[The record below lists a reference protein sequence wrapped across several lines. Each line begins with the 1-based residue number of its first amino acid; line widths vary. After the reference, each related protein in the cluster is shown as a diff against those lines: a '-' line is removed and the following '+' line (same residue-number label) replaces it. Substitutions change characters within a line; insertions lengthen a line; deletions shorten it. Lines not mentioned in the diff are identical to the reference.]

1 MPLEFCHAPELG
13 LVSVVIPCYNAE
25 RFVAETLDSA
35 FTQTYLNTE
44 IIVVDDGSTDGS
56 AELIHAYSN
65 RVRAE
70 FGPNRGASAARN
82 RGTALARGEFIQYL
96 DADDLLMPDA
106 IEQRVATLR
115 KTGADA
121 VYSDWERLVEIEPG
135 VFEVGDRVAQRI
147 EDFHNIPETAM
158 LIGFWVPPA
167 ALMYRRSLVG
177 KVGGWQ
183 EKLAVFEDGRFL
195 LDAALVGARFA
206 YVPGV
211 GARYRMHPGS
221 LSRRRSRTA
230 VMSDVF
236 RNARDLQAVFEARG
250 AMSAEQR
257 HAIASIYHFT
267 ARSLFF
273 HDRAAFRDC
282 VARLYEVEPGFRPNW
297 PKVAGLASAMIGF
310 RAASALLATLSR
322 LRGLC
327 RASGSITSRRKID
340 GSGRELIPRHKAKTR
355 PGDL

>member
-195 LDAALVGARFA
+195 LDAALVGA
-206 YVPGV
+206 
-211 GARYRMHPGS
+211 
-221 LSRRRSRTA
+221 
-230 VMSDVF
+230 
-236 RNARDLQAVFEARG
+236 
-250 AMSAEQR
+250 
-257 HAIASIYHFT
+257 
-267 ARSLFF
+267 
-273 HDRAAFRDC
+273 
-282 VARLYEVEPGFRPNW
+282 
-297 PKVAGLASAMIGF
+297 
-310 RAASALLATLSR
+310 
-322 LRGLC
+322 
-327 RASGSITSRRKID
+327 
-340 GSGRELIPRHKAKTR
+340 
-355 PGDL
+355 